1 MSYLEIIRTAVIM
14 FPLFAFLITI
24 PYMLYQ
30 YHKYGSIHPYKTLII
45 FSFAL
50 YLEIAYYLVILP
62 LPTITEVASMTTPRT
77 SLHLFAF
84 ISDFISDSGLVLADY
99 HTYLNAIKQACFYVP
114 IFNLF
119 LFMPFGIYLHYYF
132 KCSLKKTIILSF
144 LLSLFFEL
152 TQLSGLYFIYP
163 RGYRLFDVDD
173 LLINTLG
180 GTLGY
185 YVAYLFMKFLPSKDK
200 IEESALKMGKKVS
213 FIKRC
218 TVFCL
223 DFILY
228 SLLLSIVYMIFSKS
242 FTLIVGII
250 YYVIMPY
257 FMKGQ
262 TLGKKFLNLRV
273 ITLDDKKLSIIR
285 ILAREVLFGI
295 TYFIIPIGLIYITFL
310 LTVKIQL
317 EINIKFLIFIILAC
331 ILFVYYL
338 IILIKVIRKKI
349 LLFELFSHTK
359 LVSTIDEKI
368 NKKKRIS

>member
-1 MSYLEIIRTAVIM
+1 MSYLEIIRTAIIM
-14 FPLFAFLITI
+14 FPLFAFLITV

-62 LPTITEVASMTTPRT
+62 LPTITEVASMTTPRVN
-77 SLHLFAF
+77 LHLFAF
-84 ISDFISDSGLVLADY
+84 IRDFINDSGLVLTDY
-99 HTYLNAIKQACFYVP
+99 HTYLSAIKQSCFYVP

-132 KCSLKKTIILSF
+132 KCSLKKTIIFTF

-242 FTLIVGII
+242 LTLTVGII

-273 ITLDDKKLSIIR
+273 ISLDDKKLNIIR
-285 ILAREVLFGI
+285 LLAREILFVI
-295 TYFIIPIGLIYITFL
+295 TYFIIPIGLIYVTFL
-310 LTVKIQL
+310 LTVKVEL
-317 EINIKFLIFIILAC
+317 ETNIKFIIFIVLAG
-331 ILFVYYL
+331 ILFIYYL
-338 IILIKVIRKKI
+338 VILIKVIRKKI

-368 NKKKRIS
+368 GKKKRIS